1 MKVHILTIGDEILIG
16 QIINTNAAWMGEFLT
31 MRGAQVTG
39 ITTVSDEKESILA
52 GLNYALVLSD
62 VVLISGGLGPTKDD
76 ITKKTLAD
84 YFGLEMY
91 FHQETYDSILSL
103 FARFGKKSTE
113 AHKAQAFMPEGA
125 TILKNRKGTAPG
137 MMFEKNG
144 KIIVS
149 MPGVPYEMKY
159 LMEYEVAPKIFQRFS
174 IMPTVYRTIMTA
186 GEGESRIANR
196 ILSIT
201 DKFPSHFKLA
211 FLPNLGTVRLRI
223 GVEGTDTEKSIKE
236 LNEAVSEITSAI
248 PELAYAYDE
257 VKLEQKLM
265 ELMMDAKI
273 TLCTAESCTGGYLSH
288 RLTSFSGSSAFFKG
302 GIVAYSNDIKQNEL
316 KVSTKT
322 LENHG
327 AVSEETVKEMSKGA
341 LKAFGTDLSIS
352 ISGIAGPTGGTKE
365 KPVGTIWLAISNENL
380 TETYKLQLGKDRLKN
395 IEYTGNYALN
405 ALRRFVLA
413 NYSK

>member
-16 QIINTNAAWMGEFLT
+16 QIINTNAAWMGEYMT
-31 MRGAQVTG
+31 TRGAQITG
-39 ITTVSDEKESILA
+39 ITTVADQKKSILA
-52 GLNYALVLSD
+52 GLEYALSLAD

-84 YFGLEMY
+84 YFGAEMY

-103 FARFGKKSTE
+103 FARFGKPSTE
-113 AHKAQAFMPEGA
+113 AHKEQAFMPKGA
-125 TILKNRKGTAPG
+125 EILKNKKGTAPG
-137 MMFEKNG
+137 MWFEKDE

-159 LMEYEVAPKIFQRFS
+159 LMEYEVGTKLFERFS
-174 IMPTVYRTIMTA
+174 ISPTIYRTIMTA
-186 GEGESRIANR
+186 GEGESRIADKISN
-196 ILSIT
+196 IT

-211 FLPNLGTVRLRI
+211 FLPNLGTVRLRL
-223 GVEGTDTEKSIKE
+223 GVEGKDAIKSKE
-236 LNEAVSEITSAI
+236 ELKIAVSEITEAI
-248 PELAYAYDE
+248 PELVYAYDE
-257 VKLEQKLM
+257 MKLEQKLM
-265 ELMMDAKI
+265 ELMIDAKI
-273 TLCTAESCTGGYLSH
+273 SLSTAESCTGGYLSH

-302 GIVAYSNDIKQNEL
+302 GIIAYSNDIKHKEL
-316 KVSTKT
+316 KVSEKT
-322 LENHG
+322 LKNHG
-327 AVSEETVKEMSKGA
+327 AVSEETVKEMAKGVLA
-341 LKAFGTDLSIS
+341 AFGSDLSIS

-365 KPVGTIWLAISNENL
+365 KPVGTIWLAICNENL

-405 ALRRFVLA
+405 ALRRFVLM